1 MIDTV
6 YKNVSDIRSKTPR
19 DYETMVKLEA
29 EFNEVMDKADTK
41 SADINKPQTLK
52 EFLATKMNPKP
63 IDDSSADEDPITGLK
78 RSKRPSKIQKN
89 IAEDFKRDDLKFRT
103 MAKYKAVRD
112 GDILMFDEIDQRV
125 VDLAACKGKALDD
138 SEFEEEERE
147 IEEMLKEEQLEKKQ
161 DD

>member
-1 MIDTV
+1 MKEISGLRSEYKKTPKVDYGDFYFKKAYGMIDTV

-52 EFLATKMNPKP
+52 EFLASKMNPKP

-78 RSKRPSKIQKN
+78 RSKRQSKI
-89 IAEDFKRDDLKFRT
+89 
-103 MAKYKAVRD
+103 
-112 GDILMFDEIDQRV
+112 
-125 VDLAACKGKALDD
+125 
-138 SEFEEEERE
+138 
-147 IEEMLKEEQLEKKQ
+147 
-161 DD
+161 